1 MTYSLKSIL
10 AGAVSG
16 IITTFLAVPAIGVT
30 AAIAMPSGWPVAL
43 WSALVV
49 FGLGAFLPAL
59 VIQSAALLITRAA
72 NAFVALASFCIAA
85 IATIAMLSGLTYAG
99 SALAALVIGSVAAT
113 ATVSALW
120 SNNSFKPTPLRGAA

>member
-1 MTYSLKSIL
+1 MTGSLKGLL
-10 AGAVSG
+10 AGAISG
-16 IITTFLAVPAIGVT
+16 IITSYVAVPAIGVT

-59 VIQSAALLITRAA
+59 VIQFAALLMTRA
-72 NAFVALASFCIAA
+72 NAFSALASFCIA
-85 IATIAMLSGLTYAG
+85 TISTISVLSGLTYAG
-99 SALAALVIGSVAAT
+99 SALAALVIGAITAT

-120 SNNSFKPTPLRGAA
+120 SNNSFKPNLLRGSA